1 MGDALLCFEV
11 LVHKCVIENGVLAR
25 CELLFLVRPRR
36 LVCRVVG
43 LVLFISVGIV
53 FLHDVCVRVCVC
65 FWDAWF
71 ICCVWASVANLGG
84 GLCRLRLEEV
94 GFFLE
99 FNVGPLG
106 WIEFSLQ
113 FEEIQ
118 IGLDHCWSWW
128 VVEILFRLW
137 GRYLVARR
145 LAASLVVQ
153 FGGTI
158 YENILLVAT
167 LR

>member
-1 MGDALLCFEV
+1 MVFWQGVSCFFWLDRGGWCAGLWGWFCSYQLALCF
-11 LVHKCVIENGVLAR
+11 
-25 CELLFLVRPRR
+25 FMM
-36 LVCRVVG
+36 
-43 LVLFISVGIV
+43 
-53 FLHDVCVRVCVC
+53 CVRVCVC

-71 ICCVWASVANLGG
+71 ICCVWAGVANLGG